1 MLMNRV
7 EVTLPPLGTVTLVA
21 EKDRLTLLLGE
32 LVAERFTVPL
42 KLPTLVID
50 IVELNLFLPFWL
62 VPVKKLGLAL
72 ILKSETW
79 MMTVTLVLRDW
90 KLGDE
95 PVTITV

>member
-1 MLMNRV
+1 MNRV

-50 IVELNLFLPFWL
+50 IVELNLFFPFWL